1 MKRCRLRFRRRKG
14 ASRERSRRA
23 PGLDLEAIIRSKRTG
38 ARRPCPVVAKR
49 PAGSVFEP
57 MKGSTMNALTKT
69 TEHQARSRKMYTG
82 RRGPQ
87 GCVVWAIA
95 GNGERKPLNPRQELR
110 NHSPTGFEWGYGGSG
125 PAQLALAILAEHL
138 GNDDAALNL
147 YQDFKWA
154 CIAQICGANWSLSSE
169 EIDNCLAR
177 LSEQQ
182 EDTQPLADPFPF

>member
-23 PGLDLEAIIRSKRTG
+23 PGLEAIIRSKRTG

-87 GCVVWAIA
+87 GCVVWAID
-95 GNGERKPLNPRQELR
+95 GNGERKPSTRARSSATTALPASNGDMAGAGRRSWRSPFWQNTSATMTLR
-110 NHSPTGFEWGYGGSG
+110 
-125 PAQLALAILAEHL
+125 
-138 GNDDAALNL
+138 
-147 YQDFKWA
+147 
-154 CIAQICGANWSLSSE
+154 
-169 EIDNCLAR
+169 
-177 LSEQQ
+177 
-182 EDTQPLADPFPF
+182 

>member
-1 MKRCRLRFRRRKG
+1 MCRFGHRRK
-14 ASRERSRRA
+14 RR
-23 PGLDLEAIIRSKRTG
+23 TQ
-38 ARRPCPVVAKR
+38 
-49 PAGSVFEP
+49 
-57 MKGSTMNALTKT
+57 T
-69 TEHQARSRKMYTG
+69 
-82 RRGPQ
+82 PQ
-87 GCVVWAIA
+87 
-95 GNGERKPLNPRQELR
+95 PRQEVR